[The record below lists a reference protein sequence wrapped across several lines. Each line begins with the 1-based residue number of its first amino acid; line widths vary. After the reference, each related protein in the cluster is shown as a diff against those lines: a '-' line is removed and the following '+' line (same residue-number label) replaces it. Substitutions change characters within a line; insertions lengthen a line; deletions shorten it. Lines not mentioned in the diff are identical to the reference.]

1 MDKEVQ
7 CSSRRDKVNIVPNAT
22 CLQREESVGV
32 SHRIPGFLEI
42 LSEFEMLQKELHSFS
57 PYLSF
62 FLSLSFLVTT
72 NRELQEKE
80 KKKLSP

>member
-1 MDKEVQ
+1 
-7 CSSRRDKVNIVPNAT
+7 
-22 CLQREESVGV
+22 
-32 SHRIPGFLEI
+32 
-42 LSEFEMLQKELHSFS
+42 MLQKELHSFS

-62 FLSLSFLVTT
+62 FLSLSFLVMT